1 MLKGWLDRVFVSG
14 LTYSF
19 KDRPRTA
26 VFPEGLM
33 RGRDAHFFYTMDS
46 PRLVAFLDPGWL
58 SIYFTVFKYCG
69 FRRVRRHY
77 LARLKLKTQEQRE
90 EWLCTVEQRAEQLVV
105 SRRLR

>member
-33 RGRDAHFFYTMDS
+33 RGRDAHFFYTLDS

-69 FRRVRRHY
+69 FRRVRCHY
-77 LARLKLKTQEQRE
+77 LARLKLKTQE
-90 EWLCTVEQRAEQLVV
+90 
-105 SRRLR
+105 

>member
-1 MLKGWLDRVFVSG
+1 
-14 LTYSF
+14 
-19 KDRPRTA
+19 
-26 VFPEGLM
+26 
-33 RGRDAHFFYTMDS
+33 MDS

-90 EWLCTVEQRAEQLVV
+90 EWLRTVEQRIGTA
-105 SRRLR
+105 RREPSPALSPQEPDEE